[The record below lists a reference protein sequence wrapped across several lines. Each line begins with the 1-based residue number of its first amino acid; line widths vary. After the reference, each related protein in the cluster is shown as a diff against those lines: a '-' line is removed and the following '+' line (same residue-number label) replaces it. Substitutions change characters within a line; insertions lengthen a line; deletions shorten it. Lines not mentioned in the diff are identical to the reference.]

1 MVGTTGA
8 LEGGTGS
15 TFSLEHLEV
24 IQGVQMNRAALTG
37 GCCSHGWVTGLSAAG
52 E

>member
-1 MVGTTGA
+1 M
-8 LEGGTGS
+8 LEKVSFTKKLS
-15 TFSLEHLEV
+15 VNLEV